1 MVRPIVG
8 WEEGDEILSS
18 QGGLGIIGALVD
30 QLPLGQRLNQ
40 TRIPENLHPDIAHRS
55 DPFLGSVWGFRR
67 YRHRPRCGNAW
78 TKRPPEDHPLVQWS
92 ARIRESNVAL
102 LQKYAR
108 LTPVTIGG
116 HPYYTASFPAIVKLS
131 NDGVGWFDLQ

>member
-40 TRIPENLHPDIAHRS
+40 TRIPENLHPDIAHR
-55 DPFLGSVWGFRR
+55 DVM
-67 YRHRPRCGNAW
+67 
-78 TKRPPEDHPLVQWS
+78 
-92 ARIRESNVAL
+92 VA
-102 LQKYAR
+102 
-108 LTPVTIGG
+108 
-116 HPYYTASFPAIVKLS
+116 
-131 NDGVGWFDLQ
+131 